1 MNPALT
7 QFGTQMS
14 HLTGVRAI
22 MKDIIETLRA
32 GTGQEFI
39 NLSAGNPVILPE
51 VEQLWRD
58 CTAEL
63 LASAEYGEVVC
74 RYGSSQGYQPLID
87 AVRDDFNRR
96 YGLSLTDRN
105 ILITPGSQSIYFYA
119 ANAFGGYTAPP
130 PSPPY
135 QGGAKT
141 PTSPPYQ
148 GGAKTPPSPPYQGG
162 AKTPTSPP
170 YQGGA
175 KTPTSPPY
183 QGGARGG
190 SLKHIVLPL
199 SPDYTGYGGV
209 SLIPEAVIAC
219 KPTLDIDAAAHRFKY
234 RPDFSQLSI
243 DETSGC
249 VIFSRP
255 CNPTG
260 NVLTDDEVKK
270 IAAMA
275 SVFDVPVFI
284 DSAYG
289 PPFPALN
296 YTEMTPIFGENII
309 HCMSL
314 SKAGLPGERIGIAIG
329 DENIIQVLQSFQTNM
344 CIHSPRYGQAIAA
357 RAINSGALA
366 DIGVNV
372 IRPYYQSKFDVVETT
387 LEQAMPKDL
396 PWFLHRGEGAIFAWL
411 WLKDLP
417 ITDWEFYQQLKQV
430 GVILVPGS
438 SFFPGLRED
447 WRHKQECLRISLTA
461 TNQEIETAMKRL
473 AKMVEK
479 VYQVDIS
486 PV

>member
-1 MNPALT
+1 MNDQQLRLRFYRTMKPALS
-7 QFGTQMS
+7 QIGAQMS

-32 GTGQEFI
+32 GAGQEFI

-58 CTAEL
+58 CTADL
-63 LASAEYGEVVC
+63 LASSEYGEVVC

-87 AVRDDFNRR
+87 AVVKDFNQR
-96 YGLSLTDRN
+96 YGLNLTDRN
-105 ILITPGSQSIYFYA
+105 ILITPGSQSIYFYGS
-119 ANAFGGYTAPP
+119 NAFGGYTA
-130 PSPPY
+130 
-135 QGGAKT
+135 GGK
-141 PTSPPYQ
+141 
-148 GGAKTPPSPPYQGG
+148 
-162 AKTPTSPP
+162 
-170 YQGGA
+170 
-175 KTPTSPPY
+175 
-183 QGGARGG
+183 
-190 SLKHIVLPL
+190 LKNIVLPL

-209 SLIPEAVIAC
+209 SLVPEAVIAY
-219 KPTLDIDAAAHRFKY
+219 KPTLDINEANHHFKY

-243 DETSGC
+243 NETTGC

-260 NVLTDDEVKK
+260 NVLTDEEVKK
-270 IAAMA
+270 ITALAAP
-275 SVFDVPVFI
+275 FEVPVLI

-296 YTEMTPIFGENII
+296 FTEMTPLFGGNII

-329 DENIIQVLQSFQTNM
+329 EEDVIQVLECFQTNS

-357 RAINSGALA
+357 RAIASGALA
-366 DIGVNV
+366 DISVQV
-372 IRPYYQSKFDVVETT
+372 IRPYYQQKFEILEAT
-387 LEQAMPKDL
+387 LTQFMPKEL

-417 ITDWEFYQQLKQV
+417 MTDWEFYQALKQV
-430 GVILVPGS
+430 GVIVVPGS

-447 WRHKQECLRISLTA
+447 WQHKHECLRISLTA
-461 TNQEIETAMKRL
+461 TDTEIATGMQRL
-473 AKMVEK
+473 AKIAEK
-479 VYQVDIS
+479 AYQASAVS
-486 PV
+486 C